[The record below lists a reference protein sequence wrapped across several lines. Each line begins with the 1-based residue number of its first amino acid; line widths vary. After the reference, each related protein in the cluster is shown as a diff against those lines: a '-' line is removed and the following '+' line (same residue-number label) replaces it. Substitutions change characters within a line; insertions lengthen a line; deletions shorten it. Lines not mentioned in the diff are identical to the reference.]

1 MNLLGIFSHNSA
13 QNIFLHFPLY
23 ALCRIPYCLVTLH
36 TAVYQLHWM
45 LSEDNDPSINQISV
59 HAWIHFHESYHWI
72 CLNRLL
78 DLKSFVYSFCHHN
91 KVMCLLDISY
101 VLLKY
106 YINNLAHLIV
116 AYNTTPIQYRYKC
129 MVYGWE

>member
-1 MNLLGIFSHNSA
+1 MCDQHEFTRYIFTQFRSKYFST
-13 QNIFLHFPLY
+13 FSPL
-23 ALCRIPYCLVTLH
+23 CLMSYTILFSDVAH
-36 TAVYQLHWM
+36 SC
-45 LSEDNDPSINQISV
+45 LSIKPNAFWRISV